1 MSRASLRAGIQ
12 QLRAELVP
20 EPCAVVIVPH
30 DGERPAFWW
39 FASLPQGGTWRAVS
53 IQGSP
58 DHAAECIR
66 ALRPRTAHVV
76 LFSCAG
82 PVGEVLA

>member
-20 EPCAVVIVPH
+20 DPCQIVTVPH
-30 DGERPAFWW
+30 DGEHPACWW
-39 FASLPQGGTWRAVS
+39 CASLPLAGVWRAVS
-53 IQGSP
+53 IQGEP
-58 DHAAECIR
+58 EYAAERIR
-66 ALRPRTAHVV
+66 ALRPRCAFVA

-82 PVGEVLA
+82 PVGQVLP